1 MSLGFSG
8 FYGEDGYN
16 SLGNCSLYT
25 LSSQRYLIL
34 SEVCFISFSVFLN
47 HHENWTCESFCVNF
61 SYVQTSATTPNI
73 VGPTMLLSVSNFGQ
87 QIPVNGHSM

>member
-1 MSLGFSG
+1 MAAGIIYCLLSNQSCLEASNRSLGFSG

-16 SLGNCSLYT
+16 SFGNCSLYT

-47 HHENWTCESFCVNF
+47 HHENL
-61 SYVQTSATTPNI
+61 I
-73 VGPTMLLSVSNFGQ
+73 V
-87 QIPVNGHSM
+87 